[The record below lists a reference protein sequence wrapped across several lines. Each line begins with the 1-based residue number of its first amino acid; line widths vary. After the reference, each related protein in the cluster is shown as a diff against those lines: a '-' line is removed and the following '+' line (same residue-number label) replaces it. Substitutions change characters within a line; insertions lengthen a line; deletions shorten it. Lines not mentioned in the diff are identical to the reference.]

1 MTLVKT
7 LRREELGEAVAIG
20 GLANVMRAQY
30 TCGKV
35 SIIPKACRANHSYAW
50 EGMVVQAND
59 AGVWPSLQG

>member
-7 LRREELGEAVAIG
+7 PRREELGEAVTIG
-20 GLANVMRAQY
+20 GLAEVIRAQY

-50 EGMVVQAND
+50 EGMVGQ
-59 AGVWPSLQG
+59 SK